1 MSARAAIWG
10 STLAVIA
17 GYVAAIWLADRFLVA
32 RWIDEPALSIAFS
45 FALVQT
51 VAILVMLGA
60 LFLRRGVATARRKR
74 SEELAKEIQEAL
86 AEHAAGRDRYSL
98 IESLRKRSR
107 RDVERGIVLFAQNVK
122 GPMRDRVLALQRR
135 KRTREAGDIPRN
147 LLERAVRADELLPLA
162 SDLVLTDVPD
172 ALAGGDREDMIIAL
186 DFLRA
191 WRRHWPIANYDVLL
205 AHPDEEIRER
215 AWLALPY
222 VHPEGLAGLRLDD
235 ASPRVR
241 IAIART
247 AGKLRMIEA
256 LPRLRELV
264 RDPDREVALA
274 AAFAMAAL
282 PEGLAALQELMVADR
297 DVAAVAFEAIEK
309 ATLGRLDVA

>member
-1 MSARAAIWG
+1 MSDRAAIWG
-10 STLAVIA
+10 STIVVIA
-17 GYVAAIWLADRFLVA
+17 GYIAAIMAVDRWLVG
-32 RWIDEPALSIAFS
+32 RWIDERALSLALA
-45 FALVQT
+45 FALVQVT
-51 VAILVMLGA
+51 AIVVMLGA
-60 LFLRRGVATARRKR
+60 LFLRRGVATARQKR

-107 RDVERGIVLFAQNVK
+107 RDVERGIVHFAQNVK

-147 LLERAVRADELLPLA
+147 LLERAVRADELQPIA
-162 SDLVLTDVPD
+162 SDLVINDVPD
-172 ALAGGDREDMIIAL
+172 ALAGGDPEEILIAL

-191 WRRHWPIANYDVLL
+191 WRRHWPIANYDALF
-205 AHPDEEIRER
+205 AHDDEGIRER

-222 VHPEGLAGLRLDD
+222 VHPEGLPHLRFDD
-235 ASPRVR
+235 PRPRVR
-241 IAIART
+241 IAIAQT
-247 AGKLRMIEA
+247 IGRMRLTEA

-264 RDPDREVALA
+264 RDENREVALA
-274 AAFAMAAL
+274 AAFAMASM
-282 PEGLAALQELMVADR
+282 PEGVSALQELIVNDR
-297 DVAAVAFEAIEK
+297 GVAAVAFEALEK